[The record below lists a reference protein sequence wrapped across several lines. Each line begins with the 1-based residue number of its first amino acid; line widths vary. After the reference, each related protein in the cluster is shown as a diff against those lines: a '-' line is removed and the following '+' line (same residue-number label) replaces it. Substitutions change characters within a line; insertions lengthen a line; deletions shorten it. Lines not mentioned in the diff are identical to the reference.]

1 MYHWHPSG
9 NTLCIS
15 SKREQN
21 STDHVKAYTQALRN
35 LCDCDEAGLGTS
47 RGTNLASISLNLD
60 DSQRLEMKCQ
70 GWALI
75 SVWLLILVQVALS
88 RGVLQITRMGRYLY
102 DANGKRFY
110 IKGVAFRKPENI
122 QNQGRGVPG
131 QAAGFSGEST
141 VCQKTYPLG
150 DINSC
155 KHAIKDFKRLKINTI
170 RVYNYNPEIDHSA
183 CMNALDKSGIYV
195 IADIK
200 SPLSGSTNIAS
211 QHWDVDVLTQYI
223 NQIDSLRSFPNLL
236 AFNIGDE
243 FITSSEAVEAGP
255 YIKARVRDVKL
266 YLKSVNSTALVSYA
280 SADGKKFPSELAR
293 FLSCHSGG
301 PSAEL
306 DLFGLNNYRW
316 CGDSSFESAYQEIA
330 LEFQGLAIAAYFSEF
345 GCLTPGK
352 PRLWNEIPTL
362 FSTLMSDLWSGG
374 VAYNYYPTEQGY
386 GLLNEAQGKSVR
398 NEDFDTLAQRYQ
410 QVKPPDMPKLTSLVS
425 PKQKCS
431 STNANSFAITSV
443 LPPQPNVEAC
453 NCVEQVTL
461 SCQVRKNASPL
472 VITEL
477 LDNLCKTLRASL
489 PPGSGGGCGP
499 ISSSPSKGFYGSL
512 SACSSSTRLSY
523 AMTRHFINSG
533 FDQKACN
540 FSGNATLQN
549 PIKVKSVEELY
560 REASKC
566 LEINA
571 NKGIPSK
578 GTRASQDTPAQINS
592 TAYKQSLSGA
602 RTESRARSSACTLTP
617 NQEWR
622 NVGLSVWLVHIIIF
636 RFVIG

>member
-1 MYHWHPSG
+1 MW
-9 NTLCIS
+9 CIS

-35 LCDCDEAGLGTS
+35 LCDCYEAGLGTS

-60 DSQRLEMKCQ
+60 DSQRLVMKCQ

-75 SVWLLILVQVALS
+75 SVWLLISVQVALS

-131 QAAGFSGEST
+131 QAAGFSD
-141 VCQKTYPLG
+141 PLG

-155 KHAIKDFKRLKINTI
+155 KHAIKDFKRVSRFLSATI
-170 RVYNYNPEIDHSA
+170 RRDQSMLILYRFIYNYNPEIDHSA

-374 VAYNYYPTEQGY
+374 LRTTITRRNKDMVF
-386 GLLNEAQGKSVR
+386 NEAQGKSVR

-461 SCQVRKNASPL
+461 SCQVRKNASLL

-489 PPGSGGGCGP
+489 LQDLEGVVDRFLHHQA
-499 ISSSPSKGFYGSL
+499 KGFMALCRLLCDDSSL
-512 SACSSSTRLSY
+512 HQFR
-523 AMTRHFINSG
+523 
-533 FDQKACN
+533 KACN
-540 FSGNATLQN
+540 FSGNATVQN

-617 NQEWR
+617 RRPQLLTKLLHADQEWR